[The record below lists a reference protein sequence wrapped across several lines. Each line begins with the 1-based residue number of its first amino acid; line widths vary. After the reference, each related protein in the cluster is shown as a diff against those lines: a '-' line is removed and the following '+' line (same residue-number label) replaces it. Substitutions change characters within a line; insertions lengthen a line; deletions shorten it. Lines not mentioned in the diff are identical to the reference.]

1 MKTLLTVVTIYM
13 VVTQHA
19 NELNV
24 NVNNKLMS
32 IIGLLINCHM
42 TLLQG
47 QGLCGVLQLLFVI
60 FPTFGI
66 LHIRLFRALTRS
78 H

>member
-1 MKTLLTVVTIYM
+1 MKTLWTAVAEHV
-13 VVTQHA
+13 

-32 IIGLLINCHM
+32 IIGLLNNCHM

-47 QGLCGVLQLLFVI
+47 QGLCGVLRLLFVI
-60 FPTFGI
+60 LATFGK
-66 LHIRLFRALTRS
+66 LQMRLFRALTRS